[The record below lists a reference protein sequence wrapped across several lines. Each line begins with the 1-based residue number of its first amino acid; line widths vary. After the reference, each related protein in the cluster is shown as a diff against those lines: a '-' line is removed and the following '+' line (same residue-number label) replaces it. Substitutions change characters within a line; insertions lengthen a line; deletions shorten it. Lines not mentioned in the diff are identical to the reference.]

1 MSHALS
7 PLVLQFVNDP
17 RPAKDASPVKVLLPI
32 LLVLLAIV
40 FAVLA
45 ALYATGHVELL
56 TSTGVG
62 PHYKHAILLG
72 VLAVL
77 ALIAANF
84 ARRSRFGQP

>member
-1 MSHALS
+1 MKI
-7 PLVLQFVNDP
+7 LV
-17 RPAKDASPVKVLLPI
+17 PI
-32 LLVLLAIV
+32 LLVLLAVV

-45 ALYATGHVELL
+45 ALYATGHMEFL
-56 TSTGVG
+56 TSTGQG

-84 ARRSRFGQP
+84 ARRLRFGH